1 MVGEKPADGLQLQSN
16 AKSSGVLEISL
27 ARVPVPDPAPDEV
40 VIRIEATPIN
50 PSDLGLLIG
59 AADPATARA
68 VDTHDLPVTQLDIPP
83 AFMRAIAAR
92 IDQALPVGNE
102 GAGTVVA
109 AGDEAKDL
117 LGKTVA
123 LAGGSM
129 YAQYRVAKAAEL
141 MVLPDG
147 VTAAEGASPFVNP
160 MTALAM
166 VETMRMEGHKAL
178 VHTAAASNLGQ
189 MLVKLC
195 LEEGV
200 DLVNIVRSTEQA
212 ALLRGLGAKYV
223 LDSTAPDFME
233 QLVEALKATGA
244 TLAFDAIG
252 GGKLASQILTGMEQA
267 ANAAGGA
274 YSRYGSNTY
283 KQVYIYGGLST
294 APTELTRAFGFAWGL
309 GGFLLT
315 PFLAKIGPEG
325 VQRLRARVAA
335 GLKTTFASRYSHE
348 ISLAQ
353 ALDPAILAAYNKKAT
368 GEKYLIVPTR

>member
-59 AADPATARA
+59 AADPSTARA

-83 AFMRAIAAR
+83 AFMRAITAR

-102 GAGTVVA
+102 GAGTVLA
-109 AGDEAKDL
+109 AGDQAKDL

-166 VETMRMEGHKAL
+166 VETMRMENHKAL

-212 ALLRGLGAKYV
+212 ALLKGLGAKYV

-252 GGKLASQILTGMEQA
+252 GGKLASQLLTAMEQA

-325 VQRLRARVAA
+325 VQRLRGRVAA

-348 ISLAQ
+348 ISLAE
-353 ALDPAILAAYNKKAT
+353 ALDPATLAAYNKKAT

>member
-1 MVGEKPADGLQLQSN
+1 MIGTKPADGLQLQSN
-16 AKSSGVLEISL
+16 AKSSGVLEL
-27 ARVPVPDPAPDEV
+27 ALVRAPVPDPAPDEV
-40 VIRIEATPIN
+40 VIRVEATPIN
-50 PSDLGLLIG
+50 PSDLGLLLG
-59 AADPATARA
+59 AADASTARA
-68 VDTHDLPVTQLDIPP
+68 VDTDDTPVTTLDIPP

-92 IDQALPVGNE
+92 LDQSLPVGNE
-102 GAGTVVA
+102 GAGVVVA
-109 AGDEAKDL
+109 AGDQAKDL

-123 LAGGSM
+123 LAGGAM

-147 VTAAEGASPFVNP
+147 VSAAEGASPFVNP

-166 VETMRMEGHKAL
+166 VETMRMENHKAL
-178 VHTAAASNLGQ
+178 IHTAAASNLGQ

-233 QLVEALKATGA
+233 QLVEALKATNA

-252 GGKLASQILTGMEQA
+252 GGKLASQLLTGMEQA

-283 KQVYIYGGLST
+283 KQVYIYGGLNT

-335 GLKTTFASRYSHE
+335 GLKTTFASRYSHQ
-348 ISLAQ
+348 ISLAE
-353 ALDPAILAAYNKKAT
+353 ALNPEIIAGYNKKAT